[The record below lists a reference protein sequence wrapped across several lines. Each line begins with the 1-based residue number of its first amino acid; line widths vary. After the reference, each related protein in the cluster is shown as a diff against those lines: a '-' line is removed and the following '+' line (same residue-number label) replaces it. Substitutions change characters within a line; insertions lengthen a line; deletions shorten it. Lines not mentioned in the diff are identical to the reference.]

1 MREVWGL
8 TCHEEVNS
16 KQRATHA
23 AFQTML
29 RQAHPNRSLKDE
41 HLSSSVVFHFC
52 RLSGISPRD
61 PSAAQE
67 IGWEYNTQ
75 LEKLAVSLLP
85 HIPEMAESKPKY
97 NQSTLYGEPDR
108 HLILMTKQEKI
119 NWQKKKKFNR
129 KYFIQ
134 ICIEIMID
142 LSDILRR
149 KEKGEVNFQLP

>member
-1 MREVWGL
+1 MWVSKTISSKSNRMREVWGL

-108 HLILMTKQEKI
+108 HLILMTK
-119 NWQKKKKFNR
+119 
-129 KYFIQ
+129 
-134 ICIEIMID
+134 
-142 LSDILRR
+142 
-149 KEKGEVNFQLP
+149 